1 MQKCVRNFNWWFCE
15 LIGLVRL
22 IAKLFAF
29 IDRIDLLSVLKGV
42 FLRFTENRYLHC
54 VKSVQIQK
62 RKKFPI
68 RTLFRHCVN
77 KIFVKLTGTRSRSSF
92 LNFIFNLSWRRPL
105 SYRNQSI
112 DLPHK
117 SMDWFLCDNALRHE
131 RVKTYKK
138 VCIFG
143 PYFEYPIRQIFLFLT
158 HAVLKSSVKCIS
170 VTKICI
176 GIYYITDVFT
186 IK

>member
-15 LIGLVRL
+15 LIGLVGL
-22 IAKLFAF
+22 IAELFAF
-29 IDRIDLLSVLKGV
+29 TDRIDLLSVLKGV

-54 VKSVQIQK
+54 MKSVQIQK
-62 RKKFPI
+62 RKNS
-68 RTLFRHCVN
+68 LFGHFSGTVN

-92 LNFIFNLSWRRPL
+92 LNFIFNLFWRRPL

-112 DLPHK
+112 DLLGKPV
-117 SMDWFLCDNALRHE
+117 DWFLYDNDLRHE
-131 RVKTYKK
+131 RVKTYQKMY
-138 VCIFG
+138 IFG
-143 PYFEYPIRQIFLFLT
+143 PYFEYPIKQIFVFLT
-158 HAVLKSSVKCIS
+158 HAVLRSPVKCIS

-176 GIYYITDVFT
+176 GIYYITDIFT